1 MTNTFVANK
10 RGYFKQPLFNVI
22 YSYMELA
29 SQDIFIDIS
38 LCTVNDDVLIHKK
51 MSEIDTNMEKA
62 ASGEPYILRMKIRNV
77 MLTFET
83 TQEGVLTTVYRY
95 SDEVLASPRV
105 FNPTIIVINN

>member
-1 MTNTFVANK
+1 MTYTFVANK
-10 RGYFKQPLFNVI
+10 RGYFEQPLFNVI

-29 SQDIFIDIS
+29 SQDIFIDIN
-38 LCTVNDDVLIHKK
+38 LCTVNDDVLIVKK

-62 ASGEPYILRMKIRNV
+62 ASGEPYILRMKIKNV
-77 MLTFET
+77 MLTFEI